1 MEKCV
6 SLGVPPGPLLGEL
19 KAGRDIVLD
28 DGTVVK
34 ASDVVDASTEKPQVT
49 FLSRPHLL
57 SKLLRNSINGHYR
70 FERILGKILSSLDT
84 DDTENGL

>member
-49 FLSRPHLL
+49 F
-57 SKLLRNSINGHYR
+57 
-70 FERILGKILSSLDT
+70 
-84 DDTENGL
+84 